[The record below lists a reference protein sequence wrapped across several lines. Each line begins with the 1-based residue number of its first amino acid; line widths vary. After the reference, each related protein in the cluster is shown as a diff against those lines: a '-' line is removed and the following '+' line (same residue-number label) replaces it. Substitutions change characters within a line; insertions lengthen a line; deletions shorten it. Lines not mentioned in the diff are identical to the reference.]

1 MNMKRTDLEKNMAK
15 RLDGKLKSQAIPQRF
30 AGGSAKAVAAASA
43 AAPANTAPAAK
54 LVAVSCRLP
63 AALAGQLRQR
73 ALTQEGG
80 ISALMAA
87 ALEQYLGA
95 PQKS

>member
-30 AGGSAKAVAAASA
+30 AGGSAKAASASA
-43 AAPANTAPAAK
+43 AAPASTTPAAK

-73 ALTQEGG
+73 ALTHEGG

>member
-1 MNMKRTDLEKNMAK
+1 MNMKRTDIEKNMAK

-30 AGGSAKAVAAASA
+30 GGGSAKAA
-43 AAPANTAPAAK
+43 AAPAAPAVAK

-63 AALAGQLRQR
+63 AALASQLRQR
-73 ALTQEGG
+73 ALTHEGG

>member
-1 MNMKRTDLEKNMAK
+1 MNMKRTDIEKNMAK

-30 AGGSAKAVAAASA
+30 AGGSTKAT
-43 AAPANTAPAAK
+43 AAPAPTQAPK

-63 AALAGQLRQR
+63 AALASQLRQR
-73 ALTQEGG
+73 ALTHEGG

-87 ALEQYLGA
+87 ALEQYLGKA
-95 PQKS
+95 ETR